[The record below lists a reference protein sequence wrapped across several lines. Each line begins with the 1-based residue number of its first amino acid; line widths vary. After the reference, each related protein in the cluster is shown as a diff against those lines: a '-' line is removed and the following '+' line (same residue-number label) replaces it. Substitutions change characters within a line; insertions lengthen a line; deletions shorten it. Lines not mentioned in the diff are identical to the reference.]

1 MLRFAKAFF
10 ITAAVLV
17 AGMMVWAVVLEFI

>member
-10 ITAAVLV
+10 ITAAVLTG
-17 AGMMVWAVVLEFI
+17 GMMVWAVVLEFI